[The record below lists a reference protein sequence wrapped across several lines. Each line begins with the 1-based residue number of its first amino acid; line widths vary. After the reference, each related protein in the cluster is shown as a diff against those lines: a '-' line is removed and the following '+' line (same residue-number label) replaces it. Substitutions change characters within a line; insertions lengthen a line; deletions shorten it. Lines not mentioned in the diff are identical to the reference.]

1 MRVIFI
7 LKKELTD
14 IVRDRRTV
22 IISVIVPLLLF
33 PMVFFTMRG
42 MTGSGDTAESF
53 RISTRVEGQLREII
67 MNDPKVSLTE
77 VDDITQGIRE
87 GTIDAALS
95 RRQDTKA
102 GVRLLYDN
110 MDRRSIE
117 AASHVTVLLQSLNSP
132 AGQIYIE
139 MKPMYPVK
147 KAAAWLFLSTIV
159 PIFLFIFCCSCPL
172 PIAADISAGEKERK
186 SLEPLLSTGTSR
198 TIIILGKLQAVTIAG
213 FISVSAFCT
222 GLLISYILSPSV
234 FTESSMNIS
243 VSVWSVSIILIL
255 ALILTMIFSAI
266 EIAAGVFARSSRE
279 AQLMGMPILVI
290 CMTAVYLAGAVS
302 LKTMPSYYPHLPL
315 VNIALALRTCA
326 MDIPRM
332 DIVLPAIVW
341 GMVYGGVVSFLAIF
355 MFHREWAIFRT

>member
-1 MRVIFI
+1 MRVMFI

-42 MTGSGDTAESF
+42 MTGSGDTTESF
-53 RISTRVEGQLREII
+53 RISIRVQGQLREILL
-67 MNDPKVSLTE
+67 NDPKVSLAE
-77 VDDITQGIRE
+77 VDDVKQGIRE
-87 GTIDAALS
+87 GSIDAAVKEGH
-95 RRQDTKA
+95 DKKT

-110 MDRRSIE
+110 IDRRSID
-117 AASHVTVLLQSLNSP
+117 AASHVAALLKSMNSN
-132 AGQIYIE
+132 AGQIHVE
-139 MKPMYPVK
+139 MMPMHPVK
-147 KAAAWLFLSTIV
+147 KAGGWLFLSTLV
-159 PIFLFIFCCSCPL
+159 PVFLFIFCCACPL

-198 TIIILGKLQAVTIAG
+198 TVIILGKLEAVTIAG
-213 FISVSAFCT
+213 FVSVTAFCT
-222 GLLISYILSPSV
+222 GLLISYLLSPSV
-234 FTESSMNIS
+234 FTESSMDFS
-243 VSVWSVSIILIL
+243 VSLWSIAIILMI

-290 CMTAVYLAGAVS
+290 CMTAVYMAGAVS
-302 LKTMPSYYPHLPL
+302 LKTMPAYYPHVPL

-332 DIVLPAIVW
+332 DIVIPAIIW
-341 GMVYGGVVSFLAIF
+341 GVVYGGILSFLAVF
-355 MFHREWAIFRT
+355 LFHREWAVYRT

>member
-1 MRVIFI
+1 MRVTFI

-42 MTGSGDTAESF
+42 MAGPGDTADSF
-53 RISTRVEGQLREII
+53 KLSTHVEGHVREILL
-67 MNDPKVSLTE
+67 NDPKISLIE
-77 VDDITQGIRE
+77 ADNAKQDIRE
-87 GTIDAALS
+87 GSIDAVLELPH
-95 RRQDTKA
+95 DKKA
-102 GVRLLYDN
+102 GYRLLYDN
-110 MDRRSIE
+110 IDRRSID
-117 AASHVTVLLQSLNSP
+117 AASHVAALLKSMNSN
-132 AGQIYIE
+132 AGQIHVE
-139 MKPMYPVK
+139 MMPIHPVK
-147 KAAAWLFLSTIV
+147 KAGGWLFLSSIV

-198 TIIILGKLQAVTIAG
+198 TVIILGKLEAVTIAG
-213 FISVSAFCT
+213 FVSVTAFCT
-222 GLLISYILSPSV
+222 GLLISYFLSPSV
-234 FTESSMNIS
+234 FTESSIDFS
-243 VSVWSVSIILIL
+243 VSLWSMSIIILL

-326 MDIPRM
+326 MDISRI
-332 DIVLPAIVW
+332 DIILPAIAW